1 MKNSIF
7 NRTLLWLAVAT
18 LCLTLFSAQTFAQK
32 SRKRSVATAPQTNA
46 KSITIRT
53 EPNAFVWIDEVR
65 RGTTDASGKLSLTK
79 ISAGRHTLRVRATG
93 FKEVT
98 MPLLPARRAEIP
110 VRLVRITDAA
120 ELAYQ
125 QAEEAREKAHDDEAR
140 KVAVE
145 LYRRAIELRPEFAAA
160 HLGLARA
167 LMDQNNYKAALAEI
181 NAAREARTAYPEASA
196 VEGRILR
203 ELAFEDR
210 AIEAFRRSIKEAR
223 GFQPEAH
230 TGLARVLEEQGQMEE
245 AISEYR
251 TAINQL
257 SDSEPVLYQLLGA
270 LYEKQGKY
278 KEAVAAYEK
287 YLQLAPE
294 GTYASALR
302 SILDQLRKQAEGG
315 DIPLPNP

>member
-7 NRTLLWLAVAT
+7 YCTLSLAGA
-18 LCLTLFSAQTFAQK
+18 LCLALLSTQTFAQ
-32 SRKRSVATAPQTNA
+32 SRKPSAKAAPQTNA
-46 KSITIRT
+46 KAVTIRT
-53 EPNAFVWIDEVR
+53 EPNAIVWIDEVR
-65 RGTTDASGKLSLTK
+65 RGTTDASGKLTLTK
-79 ISAGRHTLRVRATG
+79 ISAGRHNLRVRASG
-93 FKEVT
+93 FKEVNV
-98 MPLLPARRAEIP
+98 PLLPAKRGDVP
-110 VRLVRITDAA
+110 VRLTRTTDEA

-125 QAEEAREKAHDDEAR
+125 QAEEAREKARDDEAR
-140 KVAVE
+140 KDAVE
-145 LYRRAIELRPEFAAA
+145 LYRRAIQLRPEFAAA

-167 LMDQNNYKAALAEI
+167 LMDQNNYKAALAEVT
-181 NAAREARTAYPEASA
+181 AARDARTVYPEASA

-203 ELAFEDR
+203 ELAFEEK
-210 AIEAFRRSIKEAR
+210 AIESFRRSIREAR

-230 TGLARVLEEQGQMEE
+230 TGLARVLEEQGQNDE
-245 AISEYR
+245 AVSEYR
-251 TAINQL
+251 TAIAQL

-270 LYEKQGKY
+270 LYEKQEKY

-302 SILDQLRKQAEGG
+302 SILDQLRKQAAG